1 MSLVE
6 TRGHQMFPVLDAE
19 QVETAKRFAS
29 GPARNFAPSIRALMV
44 GSAEIGETLMR
55 AFILRQGLI
64 EEGGKAAGS
73 VQCSSAFSRLRSLAR
88 LEGKARW
95 RRHRQRVLRF
105 AEARAQEWQ
114 IHSAL
119 AD

>member
-1 MSLVE
+1 M
-6 TRGHQMFPVLDAE
+6 
-19 QVETAKRFAS
+19 
-29 GPARNFAPSIRALMV
+29 I

-73 VQCSSAFSRLRSLAR
+73 VQCSSTFPRLRSLAGSR
-88 LEGKARW
+88 AKLDCGGTVKGYRGSLKLEA
-95 RRHRQRVLRF
+95 
-105 AEARAQEWQ
+105 WQ
-114 IHSAL
+114 VHSAL